1 MPETVSA
8 GTYNYVIQD
17 CSCTGNTQFYSPHP
31 EYVNPKNGDTVIQI
45 SSIELGG
52 FNGLNN

>member
-1 MPETVSA
+1 MATVSA

-17 CSCTGNTQFYSPHP
+17 CECTGNTVFISPHP
-31 EYVNPKNGDTVIQI
+31 VYVDPDNGDSVVQI
-45 SSIELGG
+45 TAIAIGG